1 MSINYLEKG
10 AQLHAA
16 VRAAGHWL
24 REENGAWVSSND
36 EAVQAIIDGFTIE
49 QARAARK
56 AEISAYATAMRNRV
70 IGGYSAGEMA
80 SWPLKL
86 AEARAFQADPLAD
99 CHLLTMEAQAR
110 GVPLASLA
118 QRVQENAT
126 LFAGLE
132 ALIAGVEGMH
142 RDAVEALSDF
152 GQIAAYDFSGGWPPV

>member
-1 MSINYLEKG
+1 MTINYIEKG
-10 AQLHAA
+10 SALHAA
-16 VRAAGHWL
+16 VQSAGHWL

-56 AEISAYATAMRNRV
+56 AEISAYATALRNRV

-99 CHLLTMEAQAR
+99 CPLLTMEAQAR

-152 GQIAAYDFSGGWPPV
+152 GLIAAYDFSGGWPPV

>member
-16 VRAAGHWL
+16 IRAAGHWL

-56 AEISAYATAMRNRV
+56 AEITAYATAMRNRV

-99 CHLLTMEAQAR
+99 CPLLTMEAQAR

-132 ALIAGVEGMH
+132 AMIAGVEGMH
-142 RDAVEALSDF
+142 RDAVEALGDF
-152 GQIAAYDFSGGWPPV
+152 GQIAAYDFSGGWPPL

>member
-99 CHLLTMEAQAR
+99 CPLLTMEAQAR